1 MKKVLGTILSMFF
14 LFLLAGCSWYTRG
27 LTTAET
33 TDSSSATGTTISE
46 NPVLGTVTLEVYDAS
61 QTLVVSETVGYAEG
75 DTLLSLLLD
84 AFGATCQ
91 GEDGGADET
100 CSYQGAYGTYLLG
113 VGSVLA
119 DAEAH
124 EYVAIYVNGS
134 YALTGIDDTPL
145 ENGNVYAFKIATW

>member
-14 LFLLAGCSWYTRG
+14 LFLLSGCVQ
-27 LTTAET
+27 TTAT
-33 TDSSSATGTTISE
+33 TPSGTLA
-46 NPVLGTVTLEVYDAS
+46 LGTVTLEVYDAS
-61 QTLVVSETVGYAEG
+61 QTLIDSETLGYEAG
-75 DTLLSLLLD
+75 DTLLSLLLE

-100 CSYQGAYGTYLLG
+100 CSYRGTFGTYLLG